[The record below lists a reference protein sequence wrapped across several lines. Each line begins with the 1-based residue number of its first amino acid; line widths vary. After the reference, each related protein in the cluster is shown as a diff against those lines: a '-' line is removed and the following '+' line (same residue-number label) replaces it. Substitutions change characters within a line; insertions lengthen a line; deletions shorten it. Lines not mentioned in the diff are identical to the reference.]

1 MGINSEFN
9 DEYFMRIAIE
19 QAHQA
24 ELEGEVPVG
33 AVVVYKHQVIAKA
46 HNQVIQLN
54 NPCAHA
60 EMTALGLAG
69 EFVGNYR
76 LVDCELYV
84 TLEPCGMCAG
94 AMIHARLKRLVF
106 GAYDLKTGV
115 ASSVEQHFQKPFHN
129 HQITITGGVLDIECG
144 EQLSAFF
151 KQRRIAKRSK
161 RCE

>member
-1 MGINSEFN
+1 MGIKPEIN
-9 DEYFMRIAIE
+9 DEYYMRLAIE

-33 AVVVYKHQVIAKA
+33 AVVVYKQNVIAEA

-60 EMTALGLAG
+60 EMTALKLAG
-69 EFVGNYR
+69 EFIGNYR

-129 HQITITGGVLDIECG
+129 HNITITAGVLDIECG
-144 EQLSAFF
+144 ELLSAFF
-151 KQRRIAKRSK
+151 KKRRIAKKSRH
-161 RCE
+161 CE